1 MKQVQPAV
9 VIGLGGTGVS
19 TITFLK
25 KALEEQ
31 APDLKEFVRF
41 LAIDIDEL
49 KGELPSADLFGEP
62 IRLDE
67 DKNEFFRITDQTR
80 GSEARNIP
88 AVSSWFPEEGYQ
100 FLPLTE
106 GARQIKAIGRLGF
119 FLAHEELA
127 RRIHRLT
134 DRLVTS
140 EVKQRFPGLRSGELN
155 IYIVGSICGGTG
167 AGLCIDTA
175 YELRYLQQ
183 QAELP
188 TKCRIKGLFAL
199 GDVYDAVSKRVLANT
214 YASLREFN
222 WFQREFASYSPD
234 YPDVRRDELRQRAF
248 DSVYLIGS
256 SNIMDIELSSP
267 QEFAQLCA
275 DMIFLDSGADAQDDG
290 DSLSQMIQSSR
301 NNTEAFALASDADGT
316 SRCYSS
322 FGLCKIRF
330 PAERVR
336 DLCAARLGAMLL
348 YEYVIGAT
356 APQEILEAKRRAQ
369 DFIPSEGL
377 SCDESGTDLPDRLVE
392 RQGSGG
398 EREIYVQWVTKSLTR
413 AYNADLEK
421 ISDLEIGRIN
431 QIVKTL
437 NSELVQLEES
447 LQARVVDE
455 LQTFRA
461 LLNRTVK
468 SMFKDDRQGVGYVG
482 RFLKELL
489 ESARSS
495 REFAQ
500 QEMKNL
506 LGHEKRLSDRMNK
519 ENSELASLLDAGLFA
534 PFKRNAQREQLK
546 TTYGTIRQYF
556 QNRIGF
562 IRMRAA
568 GDFYDGVFDSRQRL
582 VEGGEGA
589 ISILQARTKDLDLI
603 QSYSEKI
610 AKDFKGAYEDNKRIQ
625 GSPFEILIYDNEYF
639 SDIEQLMASVATD
652 NLKNA
657 LFQDLLGQVGGSV
670 WDIRSFLDNEDQL
683 LQLRGMIM
691 GICRVPFAEEIER
704 KSVAQRVLDAR
715 NNPDHPI
722 DYRDN
727 IRTAYEL
734 AGYYCRLNG
743 KAKRFATLRDSEQ
756 ALTVVVGYYEA
767 EDAAWDELK
776 SVLREST
783 RRSGAEVPFSRSS
796 DRHSI
801 LLYREFSGF
810 PAYTLSRIN
819 AYHNSFID
827 EARRENSS
835 PLQMFTREA
844 LEHINVPTHP
854 VLSGY
859 DLLAVEALA
868 IGIIDWDEEHYYLLT
883 EDEWKRRK
891 LATEAHARGENASF
905 EDRTAGSDRR
915 LGRTFS
921 EVVSRLSERLP
932 DAQRLSATRVLYRD
946 EVEYQVAERKPK
958 IDRDTLASLYAAMYF
973 DGIEGTQIDN
983 IGLETTIRPPII
995 FLFKRDFAL
1004 REDHIRRPKQSHTQ
1018 LLRAFYLDD

>member
-25 KALEEQ
+25 KALDEQ
-31 APDLKEFVRF
+31 SPDLKEFVRF

-49 KGELPSADLFGEP
+49 KGELPSADLFGDP

-67 DKNEFFRITDQTR
+67 DKNEFFRITDQTD
-80 GSEARNIP
+80 GAGARSIP
-88 AVSSWFPEEGYQ
+88 EVSSWFPEEGYQ

-119 FLAHEELA
+119 FLAHEQLA
-127 RRIHRLT
+127 QRIHRLT

-140 EVKQRFPGLRSGELN
+140 EVRQRFPGLRTGELN
-155 IYIVGSICGGTG
+155 IYIVASICGGTG

-199 GDVYDAVSKRVLANT
+199 GDVYDAISKRGLANT
-214 YASLREFN
+214 YASLRELD

-234 YPDVRRDELRQRAF
+234 YPDVRRDEIWRHAF

-275 DMIFLDSGADAQDDG
+275 DMIFLDSGADAQNGG

-301 NNTEAFALASDADGT
+301 NNTEAFARASDADGT
-316 SRCYSS
+316 PRCYSS

-348 YEYVIGAT
+348 NEYVIGAT
-356 APQEILEAKRRAQ
+356 DPQETLEARRKAQ
-369 DFIPSEGL
+369 DFVLSEGL

-392 RQGSGG
+392 RQGGGG
-398 EREIYVQWVTKSLTR
+398 EREIYVQWVSKNLTR
-413 AYNADLEK
+413 AYNADLAK

-437 NSELVQLEES
+437 NNELVQLEES
-447 LQARVVDE
+447 LEARVVGE
-455 LQTFRA
+455 LQAFRA
-461 LLNRTVK
+461 LLDRTLR
-468 SMFKDDRQGVGYVG
+468 SLFEDERGVSYVG

-489 ESARSS
+489 ESACSS

-500 QEMKNL
+500 QEMNNL
-506 LGHEKRLSDRMNK
+506 LGHERRLADRMSK

-534 PFKRNAQREQLK
+534 PFKRNAQREQLR
-546 TTYGTIRQYF
+546 TAYGAIRQYF

-568 GDFYDGVFDSRQRL
+568 GDFYDGVFDLHQRL
-582 VEGGEGA
+582 VEGGEGV
-589 ISILQARTKDLDLI
+589 IPVLQARTKDLDLI
-603 QSYSEKI
+603 QIYSEKI
-610 AKDFKGAYEDNKRIQ
+610 AKDFKSAYEDNKRIQ
-625 GSPFEILIYDNEYF
+625 GSPFEILIYDNEHF
-639 SDIEQLMASVATD
+639 SDVEQLMTQVATGT
-652 NLKNA
+652 LKNS
-657 LFQDLLGQVGGSV
+657 LFQDLLQQGGGSV
-670 WDIRSFLDNEDQL
+670 WDIRSFLGNEDQL

-691 GICRVPFAEEIER
+691 EICRVPFAEEIER
-704 KSVAQRVLDAR
+704 KSVAQRILDAR
-715 NNPDHPI
+715 NNPENPI

-727 IRTAYEL
+727 IRIAYVR
-734 AGYYCRLNG
+734 AGYYCRLNDR
-743 KAKRFATLRDSEQ
+743 AKRFADLRDSEQ
-756 ALTVVVGYYEA
+756 ALTVVVGYYEE
-767 EDAAWDELK
+767 EDTAWDELK
-776 SVLREST
+776 SVLREGT
-783 RRSGAEVPFSRSS
+783 RQSGTKVPFSRSS

-801 LLYREFSGF
+801 LVYREFSGF

-827 EARRENSS
+827 ETRRENSS
-835 PLQMFTREA
+835 PLQMFTKEA

-868 IGIIDWDEEHYYLLT
+868 IGVIDWDEDHYYLLT
-883 EDEWKRRK
+883 EDEWRRRK
-891 LATEAHARGENASF
+891 LATEAHARGESASF
-905 EDRTAGSDRR
+905 EDRTAGSDRK
-915 LGRTFS
+915 LGKTLS

-932 DAQRLSATRVLYRD
+932 DAHRLSATRVLYRD

-958 IDRDTLASLYAAMYF
+958 IDRDILANLYAAMYF

-983 IGLETTIRPPII
+983 IGLETTIRPPIV

-1004 REDHIRRPKQSHTQ
+1004 REDHIQRPEQSHTQ